1 MPQPKNALAPTPVNA
16 LDARV
21 QQQFGMQPN
30 QDRLS
35 LLPRYSRDTGWIAP
49 EMLYQA
55 ARGFVAPDVAA
66 QGNPLTVEDALNTAG
81 AAMGG
86 GMFGSAPINALRS
99 GLGRSEAMRVFHGGA
114 TKVIKPD
121 LNKSGLVSGILD
133 EGRAFWVTPSELSAK
148 RFGKMASK
156 TPVISEFGFTPKN
169 PLLVE
174 YPVKT
179 IFDGSFGQFK
189 IDALN
194 KARKAGHDSVVFR
207 QSGKGE
213 KLLDDEIAIFDP
225 SILQGTSR

>member
-1 MPQPKNALAPTPVNA
+1 MPQNKLAPTSANA
-16 LDARV
+16 LDLAV
-21 QQQFGMQPN
+21 QNQFGLMPN

-35 LLPRYSRDTGWIAP
+35 ILPRYSRQTGWVAP
-49 EMLYQA
+49 DILYQA
-55 ARGFVAPDVAA
+55 ARGFVAPSVAA
-66 QGNPLTVEDALNTAG
+66 QGYALTAEDALNTAG

-99 GLGRSEAMRVFHGGA
+99 GGGRSEAMRVFHGGT

-121 LNKSGLVSGILD
+121 LNKSGSVSGILD

-148 RFGKMASK
+148 RFGEMASK

-169 PLLVE
+169 PLIVE
-174 YPVKT
+174 YPIKT
-179 IFDGSFGQFK
+179 IFDGNFGQFK

-213 KLLDDEIAIFDP
+213 KLIDDEIAIFDP
-225 SILQGTSR
+225 SILQGAPR